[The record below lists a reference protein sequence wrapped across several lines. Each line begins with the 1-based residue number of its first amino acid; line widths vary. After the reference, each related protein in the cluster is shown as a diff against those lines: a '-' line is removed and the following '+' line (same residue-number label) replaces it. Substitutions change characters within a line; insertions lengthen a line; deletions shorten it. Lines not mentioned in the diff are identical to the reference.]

1 MENRIHIELRG
12 VSKRFVKEIDLA
24 TKVAQKIGLGLSA
37 RHEIVHA
44 VDHVSL
50 QVAKGEVVGLAG
62 ESGCGKST
70 LGRIVAGILE
80 PSEGSMLYNGQ
91 DISTTTMAE
100 SKKITLK
107 IQMVFQD
114 PFSSLNPRMRV
125 RDIIGEA
132 PRVHGIIKA
141 SELSDYLDEMMLRC
155 GLDPSFKLR
164 YPHQFSGGQRQ
175 RIAIARALAVKPE
188 FLVCDE
194 MVSALDVSIQAQI
207 LNLFMQ
213 LRQDF
218 RLSSIFISH
227 DLEVVEHISDKVA
240 IMYLGRIVEQ
250 AETEELF
257 DSPLHPYTQALLH
270 EIPTLEKRHMDFSPI
285 QGEVPSPL
293 DPPSGCHFHP
303 RCQIAAEFCKKE
315 NPVLK
320 KVGPFHFVACHHR

>member
-1 MENRIHIELRG
+1 MENRIHIELRD

-24 TKVAQKIGLGLSA
+24 TKLAQKIGLGLSA

-141 SELSDYLDEMMLRC
+141 SELSDYVDEMMLRC

-320 KVGPFHFVACHHR
+320 KVGPSHFVACHHR